1 MKSLLLCAAV
11 IFCLHANAAPVC
23 ISGNTL
29 ASYEALGADGCTVA
43 SLTLKSFD
51 FAVVSFGGGAVPVTD
66 NDIIVTVQSVSE
78 GFGLKFAS
86 TGFHV
91 SGAGFVNYLIAFT
104 WDPTADIRGA
114 ADILDPGTV
123 DILTDLCVGD
133 RFRETTC
140 AGTPLTLH
148 VFEGVTSKLT
158 DSVSFAPT
166 AILGVRNNISLNA
179 NGESAAFD
187 AIENDV
193 FVPEPASLFCVAA
206 GLAIACYRRA
216 LSKTRNLILQNGSVL
231 PGALS
236 RHTRG

>member
-1 MKSLLLCAAV
+1 MKSLLPCAILV
-11 IFCLHANAAPVC
+11 FCVHAYAAPVC
-23 ISGNTL
+23 ISGNSL

-43 SLTLKSFD
+43 SLTLKSFA
-51 FAVVSFGGGAVPVTD
+51 FAVGSFGGGAVPVTD
-66 NDIIVTVQSVSE
+66 NDITVTVQSVSE

-123 DILTDLCVGD
+123 DILTNLCVGD

-140 AGTPLTLH
+140 VGTPLTLH
-148 VFEGVTSKLT
+148 VFEGTTSQLT

-179 NGESAAFD
+179 NGESAGFD

-206 GLAIACYRRA
+206 GLAIACHRRA
-216 LSKTRNLILQNGSVL
+216 RGKTRNLILQHG
-231 PGALS
+231 PELS
-236 RHTRG
+236 RTLSRYPRG